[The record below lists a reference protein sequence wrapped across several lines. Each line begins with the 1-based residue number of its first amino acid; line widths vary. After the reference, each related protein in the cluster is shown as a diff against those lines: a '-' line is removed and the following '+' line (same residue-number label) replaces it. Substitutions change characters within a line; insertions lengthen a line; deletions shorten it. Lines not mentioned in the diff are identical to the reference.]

1 MKTVYKLRD
10 YQQRVIDQLWHWF
23 GENKTGHPLMG
34 LPTGSGKSLIVAEIC
49 RLAMEFGDQRI
60 LIIVPSKE
68 LCEQNHEKLLNMID
82 DQSVVGVLSAS
93 LDRFDYDK
101 SIIIGTIGTIFRRIE
116 KIGKFDLIIIDEAHL
131 TNNDNVGM
139 IRSAIEKLTE
149 RNPAL
154 RVCGL
159 TATPFRGDGVWLHKA
174 KNSLFTDVAA
184 SVEMMELIKEGY
196 LCKIAPAKTS
206 IQFDASSVKRFG
218 SGDFVISELDSLINK
233 SDFTREACRDMA
245 KLGADRKS
253 WIVFCVTV
261 DHAHNVGRE
270 LVKNGI
276 DAEVITGMTP
286 KDIRASM
293 IDRHRSGELQCLV
306 SIGVLTTG
314 FDSPGTDFIGMLRN
328 TRSPI
333 LWVQMIGRAMRPH
346 PNKKDKPAL
355 IADYTDNSAVMGPV
369 NKIQGRKPRSF
380 KMEAITK
387 QCPECKSECA
397 LGLRTCFSCGHIF
410 DVQDREIKLN
420 RNASG
425 LSILDEGHS
434 EFRTYPV
441 TDITYS
447 RHSKKGK
454 TPSLRVDYYSGL
466 RRVTSEW
473 ICIEHQGY
481 AWQRAHRWW
490 QKRIDSPIPYSV
502 GLALDQ
508 TSKLRWPDTVTVDTK
523 DKFSTIVRYDFNK
536 HPL

>member
-1 MKTVYKLRD
+1 MKTLYKLRD

-23 GENKTGHPLMG
+23 GENKTGHPLMW

-101 SIIIGTIGTIFRRIE
+101 SIIIGTIGTIFRRID

-174 KNSLFTDVAA
+174 KNSLFTDIAA
-184 SVEMMELIKEGY
+184 SVEMMELIKAGY

-206 IQFDASSVKRFG
+206 IQFDASAVKRFG
-218 SGDFVISELDSLINK
+218 NGDFVVSELDQLINK
-233 SDFTREACRDMA
+233 SDFTQEACRDMV

-261 DHAHNVGRE
+261 DHAQNVCQE

-276 DAEVITGMTP
+276 DAEVITGSTP
-286 KDIRASM
+286 TDIRASM
-293 IDRHRSGELQCLV
+293 IARHRSGELRCLV

-387 QCPECKSECA
+387 QCPKCLAECA

-410 DVQDREIKLN
+410 EAQDREIKLN
-420 RNASG
+420 RSASS
-425 LSILDEGHS
+425 LDILDEGHS
-434 EFRTYPV
+434 GFRTYDV

-466 RRVTSEW
+466 RRVASEW
-473 ICIEHQGY
+473 VCIEHQGY
-481 AWQRAHRWW
+481 AWQKAHRWW
-490 QKRIDSPIPYSV
+490 EKRISTPIPYSI
-502 GLALDQ
+502 GLALDEV
-508 TSKLRWPDTVTVDTK
+508 SKLRWPDSITVDTK
-523 DKFSTIVRYDFNK
+523 DKFSTIVRHNFD
-536 HPL
+536 P